1 MVVWWVLQC
10 RQGPACDLR
19 GRVMVESH
27 FLGQTQSVDYFFAD
41 LLVVCG
47 FGVEVDV
54 VNAVVQFGRSS
65 GCETFLHLSG
75 GLAVQLFESA
85 P

>member
-1 MVVWWVLQC
+1 MVEWWVLQG
-10 RQGPACDLR
+10 RQRPACDLR

-27 FLGQTQSVDYFFAD
+27 FLGQIPSVDYFFAV

-54 VNAVVQFGRSS
+54 VNAVAQFGRSS
-65 GCETFLHLSG
+65 GCETFLDLPG